1 MSDDPA
7 RVNLSTEFMKI
18 HLNELSD
25 LETELDFTQDEA
37 WVRKSVEN
45 VDEDQS
51 EGARSELE
59 QLRVASGSQP
69 GATQSA
75 PSRPIQVHFSLR
87 KVDEVVVLNGQIDT
101 FIRLVC
107 SRCANPFQL
116 NCRPGVSGLFCKDP
130 IMAGVGHLNDE
141 TRLPS
146 GQNKGYA
153 RHAHDESSDEAIS
166 QGKDLDITYL
176 SNDYV
181 DLSEVLTEHL
191 QLQVPFQPLCR
202 EDCKGMCS
210 QCGADL
216 NTGRCACAKI
226 AASKPFS
233 VLKDLKI

>member
-1 MSDDPA
+1 MSDDLAPQDT
-7 RVNLSTEFMKI
+7 SFMKI
-18 HLNELSD
+18 YLSELSEN
-25 LETELDFTQDEA
+25 ETDLDFTQDEA
-37 WVRKSVEN
+37 WVRQSVEKL
-45 VDEDQS
+45 DEEQS

-59 QLRVASGSQP
+59 SMRAAASAGKS
-69 GATQSA
+69 GTAKSA
-75 PSRPIQVHFSLR
+75 APRPIHVHFSLR
-87 KVDEVVVLNGQIDT
+87 KVDDVVVLSGEIDT
-101 FIRLVC
+101 HVRLMC
-107 SRCANPFQL
+107 SRCANMFNLKCQS
-116 NCRPGVSGLFCKDP
+116 GVSGLFCKDP
-130 IMAGVGHLNDE
+130 VMAGVGYLNGE
-141 TRLPS
+141 THRPS

-153 RHAHDESSDEAIS
+153 RHAHDEGADEEIS

-226 AASKPFS
+226 VSSKPFS
-233 VLKDLKI
+233 VLKDLKL